1 MVEPGARN
9 LISDV
14 DGIAVGNAADPAVRT
29 GATVV
34 LPDAPV
40 VAGVDVRGGAPGT
53 RETAALD
60 PSCLVE
66 KIDAIVLSGGSVF
79 GLDAAGGVTQW
90 LAARGRG
97 FPVGG
102 FRAPIV
108 PAAILQDLTN
118 GGDKDWGDEPPY
130 RRLGIQAAEAADA
143 EFALGNAGAG
153 FGARAGRLKG
163 GLGSVSAVAGEIQI
177 GALVA
182 ANPVGEVTMAD
193 SVTFWAWPFEQS
205 GEFGGRAQGVPL
217 AGCVADRELALAA
230 DSRLGSHTT
239 IGVVATNVILDKAAA
254 RRIAIMAHD
263 GLARAIRPVHTP
275 LDGDTIFAVSTG
287 RVPLAKPAPLALARL
302 GSLAADCV
310 ARAVARAVF
319 EAESLGE
326 MPSYRS
332 LHVGGSADA

>member
-14 DGIAVGNAADPAVRT
+14 DGIQVGNAADPTIRT

-90 LAARGRG
+90 LAARDRG

-130 RRLGIQAAEAADA
+130 RRLGIQAADAAA
-143 EFALGNAGAG
+143 AGFALGNAGAG

-163 GLGSVSAVAGEIQI
+163 GLGSVSAVDGEIQV

-182 ANPVGEVTMAD
+182 ANPLGEVTMAD
-193 SVTFWAWPFEQS
+193 SATFWAWPFEQA
-205 GEFGGRAQGVPL
+205 GEFGGRAQGVAL
-217 AGCVADRELALAA
+217 AGRAADRELALAA
-230 DSRLGSHTT
+230 DSRLGCHTT
-239 IGVVATNVILDKAAA
+239 IGVVATNVMLDKAAA

-287 RVPLAKPAPLALARL
+287 QIPLAEPAPLALAQL

-319 EAESLGE
+319 EAESLGD

-332 LHVGGSADA
+332 LHVGASADA